1 MADALARAEKGGSLL
16 QRLRLQTGPHPHP
29 GAEMWAVGGG
39 GGGEAVWVMLS
50 QVSLLTDNRSPP
62 LLFPATQGELVYET
76 KESLI
81 WACLGLSQ
89 QGNNVV

>member
-1 MADALARAEKGGSLL
+1 
-16 QRLRLQTGPHPHP
+16 
-29 GAEMWAVGGG
+29 MWAVGGG

-50 QVSLLTDNRSPP
+50 QVSLLKDDRAPP

-76 KESLI
+76 QESLI
-81 WACLGLSQ
+81 WAWLGLSQ

>member
-16 QRLRLQTGPHPHP
+16 QRLRLQTGTHPHP

-39 GGGEAVWVMLS
+39 GGGEAEWMMLS
-50 QVSLLTDNRSPP
+50 QVSLLIDDRAPP
-62 LLFPATQGELVYET
+62 LLFPATQGELVNET

-89 QGNNVV
+89 QGNKVA